1 MNSKLCALLF
11 DQRSLLSLKCTS
23 IYSSFVTPMNLLLQA
38 IAKSNSLL
46 SATPVFWGFPI
57 LCVPKAD
64 DPSGGVH

>member
-11 DQRSLLSLKCTS
+11 DQRYLLSLKCTS
-23 IYSSFVTPMNLLLQA
+23 CFVTPMNLLLQA